1 MLRAASNIGKE
12 CQNAWLPVAMVKWVP
27 HILNHIEN
35 PPRTHKGL
43 DQNVVKLEERR
54 VKEE

>member
-27 HILNHIEN
+27 QILNHIEN